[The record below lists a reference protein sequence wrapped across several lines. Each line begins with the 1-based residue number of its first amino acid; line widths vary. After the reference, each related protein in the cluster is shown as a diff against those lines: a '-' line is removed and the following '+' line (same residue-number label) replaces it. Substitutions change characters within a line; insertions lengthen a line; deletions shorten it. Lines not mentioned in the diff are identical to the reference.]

1 MIAESKHESMTPE
14 AYLESEAQQPLKYEY
29 VQGQAYARTGG
40 TLRHNDIAVN
50 LTAALKPF
58 LRGKGCKV
66 RMADA
71 KVGITEQGPYFY
83 PDIVISCD
91 QRDRKALK
99 LVRYPQ
105 LIVEVLSPGTE
116 GFNRGDKF
124 KFYRR
129 IQTLQEYVLIDSE
142 KISVETYRRNEKGK
156 WELTAY
162 PPDQVP
168 VDGQDS
174 DVHFTS
180 LDFHCSLSL
189 LDDDVELAETS
200 LPKGI

>member
-1 MIAESKHESMTPE
+1 MASFELGPLGQTRTEAVLQSPPSWKARIRLKEGPRRKHMIAEPNNGLMSPE
-14 AYLESEAQQPLKYEY
+14 TYLEWEAQQPLKYEY
-29 VQGQAYARTGG
+29 IQGQAYAMTGG
-40 TLRHNDIAVN
+40 TLPHNDIAVN

-83 PDIVISCD
+83 PDIVVSCD

-99 LVRYPQ
+99 VIRYPQ

-116 GFNRGDKF
+116 GFDRGDKF

-129 IQTLQEYVLIDSE
+129 IQTLQE
-142 KISVETYRRNEKGK
+142 
-156 WELTAY
+156 
-162 PPDQVP
+162 
-168 VDGQDS
+168 
-174 DVHFTS
+174 
-180 LDFHCSLSL
+180 
-189 LDDDVELAETS
+189 
-200 LPKGI
+200 